1 VGIQQWLP
9 GTLID
14 FLSPQARAALI
25 SAGSRQ
31 DFQPGQHLVR
41 EGERSTGVYLLL
53 SGCAKVTGNTIDGKL
68 VTIDIRVA
76 GDLVGEFAAFDGRP
90 RSTTVTA
97 ATSVAVRFFSQPE
110 FRRLLDAH
118 PTVARATSQSMTTKL
133 RSSTSRRLD
142 TSVGSVEVRLARL
155 LDYLSDR
162 YGIPSP
168 EGLLINVPLSQGEI
182 ADLIGASQPSVQ
194 RAFAY
199 LRHRAAVRTRYRRQL
214 IADQELLRRIADLRD
229 AEMQVRAARS

>member
-1 VGIQQWLP
+1 MQQRLR

-25 SAGSRQ
+25 SAGSQ
-31 DFQPGQHLVR
+31 QYFQPGQHLMR

-76 GDLVGEFAAFDGRP
+76 GDLVGEFATLDDGP
-90 RSTTVTA
+90 RSSTVTA
-97 ATSVAVRFFSQPE
+97 ATSLAVRFISQPE

-118 PTVARATSQSMTTKL
+118 PTVARAISQSMTAKL
-133 RSSTSRRLD
+133 RSSTSRWLD
-142 TSVGSVEVRLARL
+142 TSIGSAEVRLARL
-155 LDYLSDR
+155 LIDLSDR
-162 YGIPSP
+162 HGIPSP

-182 ADLIGASQPSVQ
+182 ADLIGVSQPSVQ